1 MTTVKKI
8 ILFLFGIVLIVFGNK
23 AAIDTIFKDNDGLK
37 APDSEEKEI
46 ANKNPVITE
55 EVDTKETEVITP
67 NNDSSSLKEEE
78 IKVSEVSKKEISKAS
93 EPKPKDNSVKEQSAK
108 VAEKKETPKVKEAAA
123 QTKIEPVQEESA
135 AASE

>member
-23 AAIDTIFKDNDGLK
+23 AAIDTIFKNNDGLK
-37 APDSEEKEI
+37 VPDSGEKEI
-46 ANKNPVITE
+46 ASKNPVITE
-55 EVDTKETEVITP
+55 EIETKEVITKD
-67 NNDSSSLKEEE
+67 NVISSSE
-78 IKVSEVSKKEISKAS
+78 VSEVKAEEVSKKDAPQKTTERAL
-93 EPKPKDNSVKEQSAK
+93 KEQPTKGS
-108 VAEKKETPKVKEAAA
+108 EKKEEPKTKEATA

>member
-37 APDSEEKEI
+37 VPDSEEKEI
-46 ANKNPVITE
+46 ANKNSVITD
-55 EVDTKETEVITP
+55 EVDIKEAEAITP
-67 NNDSSSLKEEE
+67 NNDTASPKEEDV
-78 IKVSEVSKKEISKAS
+78 KATEVSKKEISKALDS
-93 EPKPKDNSVKEQSAK
+93 KLKDNSIKEKSSK
-108 VAEKKETPKVKEAAA
+108 VTEKKEESKVKEAAP
-123 QTKIEPVQEESA
+123 QTKIEPVQEETA